1 MKLERGIGNW
11 VGKVAHNR
19 GGIAKYPSPLA
30 IVRSYRNGSI
40 HRWFHAVPRFSSFIA
55 YSRIP
60 PAVLLRFSRH
70 LAPTLALNLPLTAST
85 DSRSARGIR
94 TIRFFVDPR
103 QTRCENIATKERNRK
118 HGFAKNMK
126 WRFDRFFNPSDL
138 LRFNEEKLHIFLTF
152 TDISYITAVSIGE
165 YNKFCFEIKTIKP
178 FPNVVIERSP
188 NDSFVSP

>member
-1 MKLERGIGNW
+1 MPFTRSILEKLRETSDRTKHTRITAKKTDSTMISAADSTHRAITNSNESGGLVIGSARWRTIEEASRNIP
-11 VGKVAHNR
+11 AHWQSFDR
-19 GGIAKYPSPLA
+19 IATARPIGGSM
-30 IVRSYRNGSI
+30 RC
-40 HRWFHAVPRFSSFIA
+40 PRFSSFIA

-126 WRFDRFFNPSDL
+126 
-138 LRFNEEKLHIFLTF
+138 
-152 TDISYITAVSIGE
+152 
-165 YNKFCFEIKTIKP
+165 
-178 FPNVVIERSP
+178 
-188 NDSFVSP
+188 